1 MKAHL
6 RAVHIVMKNILA
18 VLLLLASHYALAAV
32 ETPDNSG
39 QSVGLVLSGGG
50 AKGVAHIGVIRAL
63 EENGIPIDYVTG
75 TSMGAVIGSL
85 YCCGLSPQEMLEL
98 VTSPDFASWSSGV
111 VMPSEEYYFFK
122 PKPAARWIQF
132 NTDFSDS
139 VKNDVGLMPGSLIS
153 PVPMNIEFMRLFS
166 PFTLQSKGDFN
177 RLFVPFRCVTSDI
190 YAKHKVVLSKGLLSD
205 AVRASMSFPMVYK
218 PIKINGTLMFDGGIY
233 DNFPVDV
240 MRSEFHPDFMIG
252 VSVSG
257 PDGKPEPD
265 NLYSQLEDM
274 IIQNNDY
281 SLPEKEGVKIQ
292 VPVLDFGV
300 LAFDQ
305 AKEIYEIGYKTGLAM
320 VDSIKQRVS
329 ARRDPEMV
337 AQKRKA
343 FKAATPE
350 VKFNKV
356 KVEGTGGSPA
366 TYLKKLFMKRRGE
379 AFGLEDAQQS
389 YYEVMS
395 TGKVADLRPSI
406 IPSND
411 TLVPSSL
418 LLQASVKDNWTLG
431 LGGWITSSP
440 NSMLFVSAGYN
451 TLKFHSFF
459 AEVNGWIGQSYAAA
473 MLRSGMKFP
482 TAVPTG
488 LELELVA
495 SRQRKYEK
503 DVMFYE
509 TAAQWNLTESQVF
522 GRLTYDLAIGR
533 HGRGYASLG
542 YGWQKDRYYSF
553 ETAESGNGS
562 DRSSYRGSELRVG
575 AEWCTLDNLLYPSSG
590 REAQVELLGIRE
602 DMEFESGS
610 ENLADQPWATHWIG
624 RLKVKW
630 KQYFKISNP
639 ISIGVLAQGAGSLR
653 ARFQN
658 DMAMKIQAPGF
669 APTPSVRNYFNPAFR
684 ADNYL
689 ALGVMPVWNPF
700 GRFQIRGDFYG
711 FADLDNRDMEPPIP
725 TVRYIAEVAA
735 VYNFNFASISL
746 YGNYL
751 SQPKGNWNFGINFGL
766 LFQAPRFLR

>member
-1 MKAHL
+1 M
-6 RAVHIVMKNILA
+6 
-18 VLLLLASHYALAAV
+18 LLLVACQAQVSAEEAS
-32 ETPDNSG
+32 DKSR
-39 QSVGLVLSGGG
+39 QKIGLVLSGGG

-85 YCCGLSPQEMLEL
+85 YCCGLSPQEMIDL

-122 PKPAARWIQF
+122 PKPSARWVQF

-166 PFTLQSKGDFN
+166 PYTLQMKGDFN

-190 YAKHKVVLSKGLLSD
+190 YAKHKVVMSKGLLSD

-240 MRSEFHPDFMIG
+240 MRSDFHPDFIIG

-257 PDGKPEPD
+257 PDGKPESD

-292 VPVLDFGV
+292 VPVLQFGV
-300 LAFDQ
+300 LAFNQ
-305 AKEIYEIGYKTGLAM
+305 AKEIYDIGYKTGLAM
-320 VDSIKQRVS
+320 VDSIKQRIS
-329 ARRDPEMV
+329 ARREPGEV
-337 AQKRKA
+337 EQRRKA
-343 FKAATPE
+343 FKEATPE
-350 VKFNKV
+350 VRFDNV
-356 KVEGTGGSPA
+356 KVEGASGSQA
-366 TYLKKLFMKRRGE
+366 AYLTKLFQRHKGGT
-379 AFGLEDAQQS
+379 FGLDEAQQS

-406 IPSND
+406 IPSYD
-411 TLVPSSL
+411 TSVPSGL
-418 LLQASVKDNWTLG
+418 LLQSSVKDKWTLG
-431 LGGWITSSP
+431 IGGWITSSP
-440 NSMLFVSAGYN
+440 NSMLFISAGYS
-451 TLKFHSFF
+451 TLKFHSFYT
-459 AEVNGWIGQSYAAA
+459 EVNGWIGQSYAAA
-473 MLRSGMKFP
+473 MLRTGMKFP

-488 LELELVA
+488 IDLEIVA
-495 SRQRKYEK
+495 SRQRQYEK

-509 TAAQWNLTESQVF
+509 TSAQWNLTESQVF
-522 GRLTYDLAIGR
+522 GRLTYDMALGR
-533 HGRGYASLG
+533 HGRGYMALG
-542 YGWQKDRYYSF
+542 YGWQKDRYF
-553 ETAESGNGS
+553 TQGIPEAGAAS
-562 DRSSYRGSELRVG
+562 DRSSYRGVELKAG

-590 REAQVELLGIRE
+590 RELKAEIIGIRE
-602 DMEFESGS
+602 DMEY
-610 ENLADQPWATHWIG
+610 QPASDASAPKPWSPHWIG
-624 RLKVKW
+624 RLKLDW
-630 KQYFKISNP
+630 KQYFSISHP
-639 ISIGVLAQGAGSLR
+639 VSIGVLAQGVGSLR
-653 ARFQN
+653 GHFQN
-658 DMAMKIQAPGF
+658 DMAMKVQAPGF
-669 APTPSVRNYFNPAFR
+669 APTPSTRNYFNPAFR
-684 ADNYL
+684 ADNFL
-689 ALGVMPVWNPF
+689 ALGVMPVWNPI
-700 GRFQIRGDFYG
+700 GNFQLRGDFYG
-711 FADLDNRDMEPPIP
+711 FADLDNRKMEPSIP
-725 TVRYIAEVAA
+725 VVRYIAEVAA